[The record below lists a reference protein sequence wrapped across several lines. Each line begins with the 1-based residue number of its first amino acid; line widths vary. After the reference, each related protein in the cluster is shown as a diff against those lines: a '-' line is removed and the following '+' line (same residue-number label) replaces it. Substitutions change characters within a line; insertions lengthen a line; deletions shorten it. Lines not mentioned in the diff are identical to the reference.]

1 MKISDS
7 EIRKALK
14 IKNAV
19 QAFLEQTQKVNL
31 RSTDV
36 FPYLVRRG
44 LFEQDS
50 KNGLYFRRFL
60 KKLYK
65 ANMLRSLI
73 PQCTYVPGINGEIFG
88 EWYFNIHR
96 SEIKDEQYEET
107 QVIQHTN
114 KDFEDLEECQNLS
127 LEEAKKNLWLLI
139 EGKHPKTGNFLI
151 SNEDP
156 VLKLISHSLKT
167 FIDAENIEAENSQ
180 ENLCNEETVNNKVKP
195 FSNSTNI
202 DSKEKVNSYNDFIE
216 QIRKSHS
223 NAYKPWTKKEEN
235 LLIELYNKGL
245 KIKEIAV
252 KLERQNGAI
261 SSRLRKLEIM
271 K

>member
-14 IKNAV
+14 VKNAV

-44 LFEQDS
+44 IFEQDS

-88 EWYFNIHR
+88 EWYFNSIQQKEVNENKE
-96 SEIKDEQYEET
+96 SEILVKRRAELNDSLSYEDAKE
-107 QVIQHTN
+107 I
-114 KDFEDLEECQNLS
+114 LS
-127 LEEAKKNLWLLI
+127 QLI
-139 EGKHPKTGNFLI
+139 EGINPGNGQTIDREKESTLFRI
-151 SNEDP
+151 GQ
-156 VLKLISHSLKT
+156 SLKV
-167 FIDAENIEAENSQ
+167 FIEYEGDENSEITQ
-180 ENLCNEETVNNKVKP
+180 
-195 FSNSTNI
+195 
-202 DSKEKVNSYNDFIE
+202 ND
-216 QIRKSHS
+216 
-223 NAYKPWTKKEEN
+223 
-235 LLIELYNKGL
+235 
-245 KIKEIAV
+245 
-252 KLERQNGAI
+252 
-261 SSRLRKLEIM
+261 LEIN
-271 K
+271 KTPQIGDNAL